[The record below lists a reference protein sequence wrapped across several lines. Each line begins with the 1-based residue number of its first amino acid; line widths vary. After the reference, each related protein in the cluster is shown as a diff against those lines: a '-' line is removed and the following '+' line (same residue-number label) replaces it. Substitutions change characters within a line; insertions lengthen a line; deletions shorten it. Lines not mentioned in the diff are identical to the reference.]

1 MRPGSL
7 PAACDA
13 GSGSSIR
20 HSKDRRA
27 KREMHCSNRAA
38 TVRAMS
44 TPSDERLP
52 TRRSDFRVLRA
63 ITTRW
68 HDNDH
73 YGHVNN
79 VVYYAY
85 FDTAVNG
92 FLIEASGTDIR
103 ELPAIGIVAET
114 SCRFLRE
121 LSFPD
126 TVHAG
131 LALEKLG
138 NSSVVYRIGL
148 FRNEESEPAALGRF
162 VHVYVDAATRRPVPV
177 PAPIRAALT
186 ALDEGYVGFGALP

>member
-1 MRPGSL
+1 MSQSKARQL
-7 PAACDA
+7 P
-13 GSGSSIR
+13 
-20 HSKDRRA
+20 
-27 KREMHCSNRAA
+27 EQ
-38 TVRAMS
+38 
-44 TPSDERLP
+44 
-52 TRRSDFRVLRA
+52 RSEFPVLRT

-92 FLIEASGTDIR
+92 YLIEASGTDIR
-103 ELPAIGIVAET
+103 SLPAIGIVAET

-148 FRNEESEPAALGRF
+148 FRNEEAAPAAIGRF
-162 VHVYVDAATRRPVPV
+162 VHVYVDSTTRRPVPI
-177 PAPIRAALT
+177 PPQIRAALT
-186 ALDEGYVGFGALP
+186 ALDEGFVGSSPLP

>member
-1 MRPGSL
+1 MN
-7 PAACDA
+7 
-13 GSGSSIR
+13 
-20 HSKDRRA
+20 
-27 KREMHCSNRAA
+27 E
-38 TVRAMS
+38 T
-44 TPSDERLP
+44 SDKAQP
-52 TRRSDFRVLRA
+52 TQRSDFRVLRA

-103 ELPAIGIVAET
+103 DLPAIGIVAET

-126 TVHAG
+126 TVWAG
-131 LALEKLG
+131 LALERLG

-148 FRNEESEPAALGRF
+148 FRNDESEPAALGRF

-177 PAPIRAALT
+177 PAPIRAALAAIAT
-186 ALDEGYVGFGALP
+186 

>member
-1 MRPGSL
+1 MSEPMARPL
-7 PAACDA
+7 PE
-13 GSGSSIR
+13 
-20 HSKDRRA
+20 RRG
-27 KREMHCSNRAA
+27 
-38 TVRAMS
+38 
-44 TPSDERLP
+44 
-52 TRRSDFRVLRA
+52 DFRVLRT

-92 FLIEASGTDIR
+92 YLIEASGTDIR
-103 ELPAIGIVAET
+103 SLPAIGIVAET
-114 SCRFLRE
+114 SCRYLRE

-148 FRNEESEPAALGRF
+148 FRNEETAPAAIGRF
-162 VHVYVDAATRRPVPV
+162 VHVYVDAATRRPVPI
-177 PAPIRAALT
+177 PAQIRAALT
-186 ALDEGYVGFGALP
+186 ALDEGFVGSASLP

>member
-1 MRPGSL
+1 MNDPTQ
-7 PAACDA
+7 PA
-13 GSGSSIR
+13 
-20 HSKDRRA
+20 
-27 KREMHCSNRAA
+27 
-38 TVRAMS
+38 
-44 TPSDERLP
+44 LP
-52 TRRSDFRVLRA
+52 TRRRDFRVLRA

-92 FLIEASGTDIR
+92 FLIEASGVDIR
-103 ELPAIGIVAET
+103 QLPAIGIVAET
-114 SCRFLRE
+114 SCRFMRE

-138 NSSVVYRIGL
+138 NSSVIYHIGL
-148 FRNEESEPAALGRF
+148 FRNDETEPAAIGRF
-162 VHVYVDAATRRPVPV
+162 VHVYVDAVTRRPVPIPPQV
-177 PAPIRAALT
+177 RAALT
-186 ALDEGYVGFGALP
+186 ALDEGYVGTSPLP

>member
-1 MRPGSL
+1 MNETSDKAQPTQ
-7 PAACDA
+7 
-13 GSGSSIR
+13 
-20 HSKDRRA
+20 RA
-27 KREMHCSNRAA
+27 
-38 TVRAMS
+38 
-44 TPSDERLP
+44 
-52 TRRSDFRVLRA
+52 DFRVLRA

-103 ELPAIGIVAET
+103 DLPAIGIVAET

-126 TVHAG
+126 TVWAG
-131 LALEKLG
+131 LALERLG

-148 FRNEESEPAALGRF
+148 FRNDESEPAALGRF
-162 VHVYVDAATRRPVPV
+162 VHVYVDAETRRPVPV
-177 PAPIRAALT
+177 PTPIRAALAAIAT
-186 ALDEGYVGFGALP
+186 

>member
-1 MRPGSL
+1 MQQGR
-7 PAACDA
+7 AACHPFRPVA
-13 GSGSSIR
+13 
-20 HSKDRRA
+20 A
-27 KREMHCSNRAA
+27 PA
-38 TVRAMS
+38 TVRSMNET
-44 TPSDERLP
+44 TPASLP

-79 VVYYAY
+79 VVYYAF

-103 ELPAIGIVAET
+103 GLTAIGIVAET
-114 SCRFLRE
+114 SCRFMRE

-126 TVHAG
+126 TVWVG

-138 NSSVVYRIGL
+138 NSSVIYRIGL
-148 FRNEESEPAALGRF
+148 FRNDEREPAAIGRF
-162 VHVYVDAATRRPVPV
+162 VHVYVDSQTRRPVPV
-177 PAPIRAALT
+177 PAQIRAALT
-186 ALDEGYVGFGALP
+186 ALQEGYVGFGALP